1 MNPWLLAVFPAPLLH
16 DSNPGGTSRRQTNTF
31 SHGCVPCLVAIDWRN
46 GRTLSAAV
54 SWHHPIECY
63 FVCIVCDGAVTSEVI
78 GQMAKEPKEP
88 KGRSMLARAS
98 LVRRRELETNWVTAN
113 GHGSGEPS
121 LELGTLIDAKPRTGQ
136 AGASA
141 GSVQTPVPGCRPLTD
156 ELPGPG
162 PLTCP

>member
-1 MNPWLLAVFPAPLLH
+1 MYRFYSTNSTLLPGWHMALCGQSWRAQIETWSRQGC
-16 DSNPGGTSRRQTNTF
+16 SNQSVRRAESKVKLNSPSR
-31 SHGCVPCLVAIDWRN
+31 SG
-46 GRTLSAAV
+46 
-54 SWHHPIECY
+54 
-63 FVCIVCDGAVTSEVI
+63 IVCDGAVTSEVI

-88 KGRSMLARAS
+88 KGRSMLARES
-98 LVRRRELETNWVTAN
+98 LVRRSELETNWVTAN